1 MGPIIFQMTP
11 RTLIYGPQGESVRGK
26 FAVGMYERRV
36 AERAGV
42 LTGVE
47 YIEKTKIIN
56 PSFSDS
62 V

>member
-1 MGPIIFQMTP
+1 MTP

-26 FAVGMYERRV
+26 FAVGMYERWV